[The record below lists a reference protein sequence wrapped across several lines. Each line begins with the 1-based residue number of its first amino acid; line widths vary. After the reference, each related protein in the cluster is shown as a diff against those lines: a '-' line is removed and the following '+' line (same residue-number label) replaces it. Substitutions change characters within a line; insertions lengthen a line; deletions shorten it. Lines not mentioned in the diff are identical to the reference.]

1 MYIKYICII
10 NRNKYILYV
19 IYYNLQS
26 KFVDTVLPREVKCY
40 KDQPCLIP
48 FTVKGHK

>member
-1 MYIKYICII
+1 MIRKENKCI
-10 NRNKYILYV
+10 YQYV
-19 IYYNLQS
+19 IYYNLQP